1 MRIKPEA
8 GSEAPESNERTV
20 DRKAGLTPCFF
31 LALTQTE
38 YSNYENAR
46 TSACT
51 NSDNHGG

>member
-1 MRIKPEA
+1 MATQLEA
-8 GSEAPESNERTV
+8 ALEAPESDKAV
-20 DRKAGLTPCFF
+20 GRKAGYMPCFF